1 MQQLTIAA
9 FFVFLLLQMQYNKTE
24 GWIYL
29 TNTDAK
35 KTNILLFFIFISLI
49 LAVNYV
55 LYRIPFLAPV
65 HSGAVIGSILDFMLV
80 IPLLTYFFI
89 IRKRYSLKYMGF
101 VIIAAYGAASY
112 IIPNEH
118 FSQYSFLPYMAFV
131 SEGLLI
137 IVELFILYKVLSK
150 LPRLIRNYRSI
161 SNQESLFQFNVR
173 KSVQNLMPNNRLISV
188 LLTELSMFYYSL
200 FAWNKK
206 AKIQNGRSFTYHKKT
221 SVNAVYIMLIHAT
234 VIESI
239 GFHYLLHQWNEAVS
253 YILLFLNV
261 YAILYFLAEVHAIR
275 LTPFVLKKDYL
286 LLQTGFSKS
295 MALPL
300 EKIKDI
306 NYYDGP
312 EKMNKKELSNLY
324 DARVIDFFQEKPQFE
339 ILLKE
344 PQEANYIYGMKK
356 EVKRIILNVDDPE
369 AFYQAIRKKV
379 LMDETVSE

>member
-1 MQQLTIAA
+1 MLHFL
-9 FFVFLLLQMQYNKTE
+9 FFFFFKCSIIKWK

-29 TNTDAK
+29 TNTNAK

-49 LAVNYV
+49 LASNYF
-55 LYRIPFLAPV
+55 LYRIPFLGPV

-101 VIIAAYGAASY
+101 VIIAAYGAAYY

-118 FSQYSFLPYMAFV
+118 FTQYSFLPYMAFV

-173 KSVQNLMPNNRLISV
+173 KSVQNLLPNNRLIAV

-206 AKIQNGRSFTYHKKT
+206 ANIQNGRSFTYHKKT

-239 GFHYLLHQWNEAVS
+239 GFHYFLHQMKR
-253 YILLFLNV
+253 FLTFF
-261 YAILYFLAEVHAIR
+261 YSLTYMPYFI
-275 LTPFVLKKDYL
+275 F
-286 LLQTGFSKS
+286 
-295 MALPL
+295 
-300 EKIKDI
+300 
-306 NYYDGP
+306 
-312 EKMNKKELSNLY
+312 
-324 DARVIDFFQEKPQFE
+324 
-339 ILLKE
+339 
-344 PQEANYIYGMKK
+344 
-356 EVKRIILNVDDPE
+356 
-369 AFYQAIRKKV
+369 
-379 LMDETVSE
+379 